1 MPLAPLALE
10 IVRELMP
17 VAPGTYSAAM
27 KRIAGRLSGDEPS
40 HKTWINEPP
49 TPHDLRRTFRTRLPQ
64 LGIPADIRDRLMNH
78 IPTDVGTKHYDR
90 YQYLDEKRAALMAWD
105 ASLSAILSGGMS

>member
-1 MPLAPLALE
+1 M
-10 IVRELMP
+10 V
-17 VAPGTYSAAM
+17 
-27 KRIAGRLSGDEPS
+27 D
-40 HKTWINEPP
+40 PP

-64 LGIPADIRDRLMNH
+64 LGVPADIRDRLMNH

-105 ASLSAILSGGMS
+105 ASLAGILQ